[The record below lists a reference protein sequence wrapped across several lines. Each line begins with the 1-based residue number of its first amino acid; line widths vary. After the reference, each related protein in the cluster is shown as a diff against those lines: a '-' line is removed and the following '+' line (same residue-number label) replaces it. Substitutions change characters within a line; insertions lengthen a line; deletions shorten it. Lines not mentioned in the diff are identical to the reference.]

1 LHRLFSLPM
10 SELTDADF
18 EAQAVL
24 GPAIAGLERRLSDC
38 RSFEER
44 VSVANQFL
52 LRRALAMGALDGVA
66 AAANLIIRE
75 GGGRIPALADRAGLS
90 LRQFERRFV
99 EQVGMSPKLL
109 SRIARFEAT
118 LDLMARSPART
129 WTDVAHYFGYYDHM
143 HMVHEFAEFTGET
156 PTSTL
161 HNLQSVFPEQIAE
174 MRSTDRS
181 PKKRLDTR
189 SDARL
194 IL

>member
-1 LHRLFSLPM
+1 
-10 SELTDADF
+10 
-18 EAQAVL
+18 
-24 GPAIAGLERRLSDC
+24 
-38 RSFEER
+38 
-44 VSVANQFL
+44 
-52 LRRALAMGALDGVA
+52 
-66 AAANLIIRE
+66 
-75 GGGRIPALADRAGLS
+75 
-90 LRQFERRFV
+90 
-99 EQVGMSPKLL
+99 
-109 SRIARFEAT
+109 
-118 LDLMARSPART
+118 
-129 WTDVAHYFGYYDHM
+129 M